1 MSNLGGKRIL
11 VVGMGGLGCPAALA
25 LAQAGIGRLTIV
37 DPDVVEASNLHRQPW
52 YRVSDIGQPKVEVAA
67 SRLQAAFPALAV
79 ASRRSRVDDS
89 RAAVLADGHDVIID
103 GTDDV
108 HAKFVLSDAGVR
120 LGIPVVYG
128 GVLRTVGQAMLI
140 APGGPCLRCLF
151 DEPTAGEE
159 LPSCARTGVLG
170 TVAGLVGA
178 IQASLAL
185 SVLTRDGWRPGLLVT
200 VDAWK
205 MSQRVI
211 AVPRAPDCVA
221 CATRDAGLDRFA
233 AGAAR

>member
-1 MSNLGGKRIL
+1 
-11 VVGMGGLGCPAALA
+11 MGGLGCPAALA
-25 LAQAGIGRLTIV
+25 LAHAGIGELTIV
-37 DPDVVEASNLHRQPW
+37 DPDLVEASNLHRQPW
-52 YRVSDIGQPKVEVAA
+52 YRVCDIGQPKVEAA
-67 SRLQAAFPALAV
+67 ARRLRAAFPALAV
-79 ASRRSRVDDS
+79 EILRSRVDDS
-89 RAAVLADGHDVIID
+89 RAEVLADGHDLIID

-108 HAKFVLSDAGVR
+108 HAKFILSDAGVR

-151 DEPTAGEE
+151 DEPVAGEE
-159 LPSCARTGVLG
+159 PPSCARTGVLG
-170 TVAGLVGA
+170 TIAGLVGA

-185 SVLTRDGWRPGLLVT
+185 SVLTGDGWRRGQLVT

-211 AVPRAPDCVA
+211 AVPRAHDCVA

>member
-1 MSNLGGKRIL
+1 LSNLDGKRIL
-11 VVGMGGLGCPAALA
+11 LVGMGGLGCPAALA
-25 LAQAGIGRLTIV
+25 LAHAGIGRLTIV
-37 DPDVVEASNLHRQPW
+37 DHDVVEASNLHRQPW
-52 YRVSDIGQPKVEVAA
+52 YRLSDIGQPKVEVAA
-67 SRLQAAFPALAV
+67 RRLRAAFPALAV
-79 ASRRSRVDDS
+79 AVARSQVDDS
-89 RAAVLADGHDVIID
+89 RAPVLAGGHDVIID

-151 DEPTAGEE
+151 DEPPAGEE
-159 LPSCARTGVLG
+159 PPSCARTGVLG

-185 SVLTRDGWRPGLLVT
+185 SVLTGDSWGRGQLVT
-200 VDAWK
+200 IDAWK

-211 AVPRAPDCVA
+211 AIPRAPDCLV
-221 CATRDAGLDRFA
+221 CAIRGAGLDRSA
-233 AGAAR
+233 AGAAQ

>member
-1 MSNLGGKRIL
+1 LSNLGSKRIL
-11 VVGMGGLGCPAALA
+11 LVGMGGLGCPASLA
-25 LAQAGIGRLTIV
+25 LAHAGIGRVTIV
-37 DPDVVEASNLHRQPW
+37 DPDIVEASNLHRQPW
-52 YRVSDIGQPKVEVAA
+52 YRVSDIGQPKVEAA
-67 SRLQAAFPALAV
+67 ARRLRAAFPELAV
-79 ASRRSRVDDS
+79 GIARSRVDDS
-89 RAAVLADGHDVIID
+89 RAAELLDGHDVIID

-108 HAKFVLSDAGVR
+108 HAKFILSDAGMR

-151 DEPTAGEE
+151 DEPVAGEE
-159 LPSCARTGVLG
+159 PPSCARTGVLG

-185 SVLTRDGWRPGLLVT
+185 SVLSGDGWRRGQLVT

-211 AVPRAPDCVA
+211 AVPRAPDCLV
-221 CATRDAGLDRFA
+221 CANGGAGLGCFA
-233 AGAAR
+233 AGADR

>member
-1 MSNLGGKRIL
+1 
-11 VVGMGGLGCPAALA
+11 MGGLGCPAALA
-25 LAQAGIGRLTIV
+25 LAHAGIGRMTIV

-52 YRVSDIGQPKVEVAA
+52 YRVSDIGQPKVEAA
-67 SRLQAAFPALAV
+67 ARRLRAAFPGLAV
-79 ASRRSRVDDS
+79 AIAQSRVDDT
-89 RAAVLADGHDVIID
+89 RAAVLLDGHDVTID

-108 HAKFVLSDAGVR
+108 HAKFILSDAGVR

-151 DEPTAGEE
+151 DEPAAGEE
-159 LPSCARTGVLG
+159 PPSCARTGVLG

-185 SVLTRDGWRPGLLVT
+185 SVLRRECWRLGQLVT

-211 AVPRAPDCVA
+211 AVPRVPDCPV
-221 CATRDAGLDRFA
+221 CANGGAGLGCSA
-233 AGAAR
+233 AGADQ

>member
-1 MSNLGGKRIL
+1 MSNLAGKRIVL
-11 VVGMGGLGCPAALA
+11 VGMGGLGWPAALA
-25 LAQAGIGRLTIV
+25 LAHAGIGRVTIV

-52 YRVSDIGQPKVEVAA
+52 YRVSDIGQPKVEAA
-67 SRLQAAFPALAV
+67 ARRLRAAFPRLAV
-79 ASRRSRVDDS
+79 AIARSRVDDS
-89 RAAVLADGHDVIID
+89 RAAVLLDGHDVIID

-108 HAKFVLSDAGVR
+108 HAKFILSDAGVR

-151 DEPTAGEE
+151 DEPAAGEE
-159 LPSCARTGVLG
+159 PPSCARTGVLG

-185 SVLTRDGWRPGLLVT
+185 SVLTRDSWRRGQLVI

-211 AVPRAPDCVA
+211 AVPRAPDCLV
-221 CATRDAGLDRFA
+221 CANRGAGLGCS
-233 AGAAR
+233 AGADR

>member
-1 MSNLGGKRIL
+1 
-11 VVGMGGLGCPAALA
+11 MGGLGCPAALA
-25 LAQAGIGRLTIV
+25 LAHAGIGRVTIV

-52 YRVSDIGQPKVEVAA
+52 YRVSDIGQPKVEAA
-67 SRLQAAFPALAV
+67 ARRLRAAFPGLAV
-79 ASRRSRVDDS
+79 AIARSRVDDS
-89 RAAVLADGHDVIID
+89 RAAVLLDGHDVIID

-108 HAKFVLSDAGVR
+108 HAKFILSDAGVR

-151 DEPTAGEE
+151 DEPAAGEE
-159 LPSCARTGVLG
+159 PPSCARTGVLG

-185 SVLTRDGWRPGLLVT
+185 SALTRDSWRRGQLFT

-211 AVPRAPDCVA
+211 AVPRAPDCLV
-221 CATRDAGLDRFA
+221 CANGGAGLGCSA
-233 AGAAR
+233 AGADR

>member
-1 MSNLGGKRIL
+1 
-11 VVGMGGLGCPAALA
+11 MGGLGCPAALA
-25 LAQAGIGRLTIV
+25 VAHAGIGRLTIV

-52 YRVSDIGQPKVEVAA
+52 YRVSDIGQPKVEAA
-67 SRLQAAFPALAV
+67 ARRLRAAFPALAV
-79 ASRRSRVDDS
+79 ATVRTRVDDS

-103 GTDDV
+103 GTDEV

-151 DEPTAGEE
+151 DEPAAGEE
-159 LPSCARTGVLG
+159 PPSCARTGVLG
-170 TVAGLVGA
+170 TVAGLIGA

-185 SVLTRDGWRPGLLVT
+185 SALARDGSRRGQLVT
-200 VDAWK
+200 VEAWK
-205 MSQRVI
+205 MSQRI
-211 AVPRAPDCVA
+211 IPVPRAPDCLV
-221 CATRDAGLDRFA
+221 CATRGAGLEGSA
-233 AGAAR
+233 AGVAR